1 MNYETNTFGM
11 DVIFALKAKGEP
23 YLVNP
28 KYIDTKI
35 NDTFVQNMT
44 KKEDEADRFL
54 SEYYSSSVE
63 KRYANYS
70 KICKIKELDMRIQVE
85 DDIIVKKDEDS

>member
-35 NDTFVQNMT
+35 NDIFVQNMA
-44 KKEDEADRFL
+44 KKENEADRFL
-54 SEYYSSSVE
+54 SEYYDTNVE
-63 KRYANYS
+63 KRYTNHS
-70 KICKIKELDMRIQVE
+70 KLCKIRELDMQVE
-85 DDIIVKKDEDS
+85 VDDDIIVKKDEDA